1 MATSF
6 RPYLPEQ
13 RLLMPPS
20 LTEWLPQGHLAYF
33 VSDTVD
39 ALDLSALYERYEG
52 DGRRN
57 QPYDPRMMLK
67 VLVYAYAT
75 GTFSSRRIARKLE
88 EDIAFRVLGADN
100 YPAHHTISEFRLQ
113 NLKEFESLF
122 LQVVRI
128 AREVGLV
135 KLGTIAIDGTKIKAN
150 ASKHKAMSHGRMVK
164 EEERLRNEI
173 HDLTKRAN
181 QQDVEE
187 DGLYGAEFRG
197 DEIPAELARRNERLA
212 RIKAARERL
221 EARQAEEDT
230 RAGRKPG
237 DDEDRPT
244 GKKGPSF
251 KRKFGEVPE
260 KKQDNFTDPD
270 SRIMKTSHGFDQCY
284 NAQAAVDAESQ
295 IIVAVEVSNEASDAG
310 RLVPV
315 LDAVEAMV
323 GEQPTRVLADAGYR
337 SEANLQTL
345 EERGIDGYVAL
356 GREGKKLVD
365 GISDGLEAT
374 MRMKRKLATKIG
386 SARYRRRKCLAE
398 PPFGWIK
405 SCLGFRNFSLR
416 GVAKVGAEWSLMG
429 LAMNLRRMNQQM
441 EWA

>member
-1 MATSF
+1 MGTSF

-13 RLLMPPS
+13 TLLLPPS

-33 VSDTVD
+33 ISDTIEE
-39 ALDLSALYERYEG
+39 LDLSALYERYEG

-88 EDIAFRVLGADN
+88 EDVAFRVLGAEN
-100 YPAHHTISEFRLQ
+100 YPAHRTISEFRLQ

-164 EEERLRNEI
+164 EEQRLQKEI
-173 HDLTKRAN
+173 HDLAKRAN
-181 QQDVEE
+181 RQDLEE
-187 DGLYGAEFRG
+187 DGLYGSEFRG

-212 RIKAARERL
+212 KIKAARERL
-221 EARQAEEDT
+221 EARQAEEDA

-237 DDEDRPT
+237 DDEDRPV

-251 KRKFGEVPE
+251 KRKFGEVPD
-260 KKQDNFTDPD
+260 KKQDNFTDPE
-270 SRIMKTSHGFDQCY
+270 SRIMKASHGFDQCY
-284 NAQAAVDAESQ
+284 NAQAAVDAQSQ

-310 RLVPV
+310 RLVPM
-315 LDAVEAMV
+315 LDAVEAVV

-337 SEANLQTL
+337 SEANLRTL
-345 EERGIDGYVAL
+345 EARGIDGYVAL
-356 GREGKKLVD
+356 GREGKELAAGV
-365 GISDGLEAT
+365 GGELEAT
-374 MRMKRKLATKIG
+374 MRMKRKLATKAG

-405 SCLGFRNFSLR
+405 SCLGFRKFSLR
-416 GVAKVGAEWSLMG
+416 GVAKAGSEWSLMS

>member
-1 MATSF
+1 MPTSF

-13 RLLMPPS
+13 TLLLPPS

-33 VSDTVD
+33 ISDTIEE
-39 ALDLSALYERYEG
+39 LDLSALYERYEG

-75 GTFSSRRIARKLE
+75 GTFSSRRIALKLE
-88 EDIAFRVLGADN
+88 EDVAFRVLGAEN
-100 YPAHHTISEFRLQ
+100 YPAHRTISEFRLQ
-113 NLKEFESLF
+113 NLKQFESLF
-122 LQVVRI
+122 MQVVRI

-164 EEERLRNEI
+164 EEQRLHKEI
-173 HDLTKRAN
+173 HDLTKRAS
-181 QQDVEE
+181 QQDMKE

-197 DEIPAELARRNERLA
+197 DEIPAELSRRNERLA
-212 RIKAARERL
+212 KIKAARERL
-221 EARQAEEDT
+221 QARQAEEDR

-237 DDEDRPT
+237 DDEDRPA
-244 GKKGPSF
+244 GKRGPDF
-251 KRKFGEVPE
+251 KRKFGEVPDT
-260 KKQDNFTDPD
+260 KQENFTDPE
-270 SRIMKTSHGFDQCY
+270 SRIMKTSQGFDQCY
-284 NAQAAVDAESQ
+284 NAQAAVDDESQ
-295 IIVAVEVSNEASDAG
+295 IIVAIEVSNEASDAG
-310 RLVPV
+310 RLVPM
-315 LDAVEAMV
+315 LDAVTKMA

-337 SEANLQTL
+337 SETNLQAL
-345 EERGIDGYVAL
+345 EARGIDGYVAL
-356 GREGKKLVD
+356 GREGKKLAAGV
-365 GISDGLEAT
+365 GDGLEAT

-386 SARYRRRKCLAE
+386 NARYRRRKCLAE

-405 SCLGFRNFSLR
+405 SCLGFRKFSLR
-416 GVAKVGAEWSLMG
+416 GVAKVGPEWSLMG
-429 LAMNLRRMNQQM
+429 LAMNLRRMNQKM

>member
-1 MATSF
+1 MPTSF
-6 RPYLPEQ
+6 RAYVPEQ
-13 RLLMPPS
+13 TLLLPPS

-33 VSDTVD
+33 ISDTIEE
-39 ALDLSALYERYEG
+39 LDLSALYERYEG

-88 EDIAFRVLGADN
+88 EDVAFRVLGAEN
-100 YPAHHTISEFRLQ
+100 YPAHRTISEFRLQ
-113 NLKEFESLF
+113 NLREVESLF
-122 LQVVRI
+122 MQVVRL

-150 ASKHKAMSHGRMVK
+150 ASRHKAMSHGRMVK
-164 EEERLRNEI
+164 EEERLRREI
-173 HDLTKRAN
+173 HGLTQRAS
-181 QQDVEE
+181 QQDIKE
-187 DGLYGAEFRG
+187 DGLYGAECRG

-244 GKKGPSF
+244 GKPGRKF
-251 KRKFGEVPE
+251 KRHFGEVPD
-260 KKQDNFTDPD
+260 KKQDNFTDPE
-270 SRIMKTSHGFDQCY
+270 SRIMKASHGFDQCY
-284 NAQAAVDAESQ
+284 NAQAAVDAQSQ
-295 IIVAVEVSNEASDAG
+295 IIVAIEVSNEASDAG
-310 RLVPV
+310 RLVPM

-345 EERGIDGYVAL
+345 EARGIDGYVAL
-356 GREGKKLVD
+356 GREGKERAD
-365 GISDGLEAT
+365 GVGDDLEAT
-374 MRMKRKLATKIG
+374 MRMKRKLATKG
-386 SARYRRRKCLAE
+386 GRARYRRRKCVAE

-405 SCLGFRNFSLR
+405 SCLGFRRFSLR
-416 GVAKVGAEWSLMG
+416 GLAKVGPEWSLMG

>member
-1 MATSF
+1 MPTSF

-13 RLLMPPS
+13 TLLLPPS

-33 VSDTVD
+33 ISDTIEE
-39 ALDLSALYERYEG
+39 LDLSALYERYEG

-75 GTFSSRRIARKLE
+75 GTFSSRRIALKLE
-88 EDIAFRVLGADN
+88 EDVAFRVLGAEN
-100 YPAHHTISEFRLQ
+100 YPAHRTISEFRLQ

-122 LQVVRI
+122 MQVVRI

-150 ASKHKAMSHGRMVK
+150 ASKHKAMSHGRMLK
-164 EEERLRNEI
+164 EEQRLQKEI
-173 HDLTKRAN
+173 HDLAKRAH
-181 QQDVEE
+181 QQDVKE

-221 EARQAEEDT
+221 EARQVEEDT

-237 DDEDRPT
+237 DDEDRPA
-244 GKKGPSF
+244 GKKGRNF
-251 KRKFGEVPE
+251 KRKFGEVPD
-260 KKQDNFTDPD
+260 KKQDNFTDPE
-270 SRIMKTSHGFDQCY
+270 SRIMKASHGFDQCY
-284 NAQAAVDAESQ
+284 NAQAAVDAQSQ
-295 IIVAVEVSNEASDAG
+295 IIVAIEVSNEASDAG
-310 RLVPV
+310 RLVPM
-315 LDAVEAMV
+315 LDAVEAMA

-337 SEANLQTL
+337 SEANLRTL

-356 GREGKKLVD
+356 GREGKKL
-365 GISDGLEAT
+365 SDGVGADLEAT
-374 MRMKRKLATKIG
+374 MRMKRKLATKTG
-386 SARYRRRKCLAE
+386 TARYRRRKCLAE

-405 SCLGFRNFSLR
+405 SCLGFRKFSLR
-416 GVAKVGAEWSLMG
+416 GVVKVGSEWSLMG

>member
-1 MATSF
+1 MPTSF

-13 RLLMPPS
+13 TLLLPPS

-88 EDIAFRVLGADN
+88 EDVAFRVLGAEN
-100 YPAHHTISEFRLQ
+100 YPAHRTISEFRLQ

-164 EEERLRNEI
+164 EEQRLQKEI
-173 HDLTKRAN
+173 HDLAKRAN
-181 QQDVEE
+181 QQDLEE

-221 EARQAEEDT
+221 EARQAEEDA

-237 DDEDRPT
+237 DDEDRPA

-251 KRKFGEVPE
+251 KRKFGEVPD
-260 KKQDNFTDPD
+260 KKQDNFTDPE
-270 SRIMKTSHGFDQCY
+270 SRIMKASHGFDQCY

-310 RLVPV
+310 RLVPM
-315 LDAVEAMV
+315 LDAVEAVV

-337 SEANLQTL
+337 SEENLRTL

-356 GREGKKLVD
+356 GREGKELAA
-365 GISDGLEAT
+365 GISDELEAT
-374 MRMKRKLATKIG
+374 MRMKRKLATKAG

-405 SCLGFRNFSLR
+405 SCLGFRKFSLR
-416 GVAKVGAEWSLMG
+416 GVAKVGSEWSLMG